1 MGPRQIDCFD
11 SKIQFIVIKNGEF
24 NMTNEELL
32 LEYEF
37 TTALYITA
45 VENEDEEAVEK
56 YEKYL
61 NKLKA
66 EILKRMK

>member
-1 MGPRQIDCFD
+1 
-11 SKIQFIVIKNGEF
+11 
-24 NMTNEELL
+24 MTNEELL

-45 VENEDEEAVEK
+45 VENEDEESVGK

>member
-1 MGPRQIDCFD
+1 M
-11 SKIQFIVIKNGEF
+11 S
-24 NMTNEELL
+24 NEELL

-45 VENEDEEAVEK
+45 VENEDEVAIEK

-61 NKLKA
+61 NKLKS
-66 EILKRMK
+66 EILKRMEQTQINN